1 MARDD
6 GKTAALVGGGIGVAA
21 LLWWLLRG
29 GVGGGGGGVLP
40 GGGLAWARGAGA
52 SRAAGGHASGGGG
65 GGRRCRL
72 RLSAHGLTVDG
83 EPATIDEAAARCTDG
98 ELVVTGDALQGDLDR
113 LRAALAARGRPV
125 RERLPWPA
133 PPAPA
138 DASMLLLA
146 SMRGPRR
153 W

>member
-52 SRAAGGHASGGGG
+52 GRADGGHGGGG
-65 GGRRCRL
+65 GGRPCRL
-72 RLSAHGLTVDG
+72 RLSAQGLTIDG
-83 EPATIDEAAARCTDG
+83 EPATIDEAAARCDDA
-98 ELVVTGDALQGDLDR
+98 ELVVTGDALQGNLDR
-113 LRAALAARGRPV
+113 LRAALAARGRRF
-125 RERLPWPA
+125 RERLPGAVAPA
-133 PPAPA
+133 APA